1 VGFWDGSASPIF
13 HPDYGLTKL
22 PFFRLLSDPILAI
35 QKGLFHIIEI
45 TKLLPI
51 VIQIINGGFGE
62 FFVPYRLRHRY
73 QMCLN

>member
-1 VGFWDGSASPIF
+1 
-13 HPDYGLTKL
+13 
-22 PFFRLLSDPILAI
+22 
-35 QKGLFHIIEI
+35 LFHIIKI